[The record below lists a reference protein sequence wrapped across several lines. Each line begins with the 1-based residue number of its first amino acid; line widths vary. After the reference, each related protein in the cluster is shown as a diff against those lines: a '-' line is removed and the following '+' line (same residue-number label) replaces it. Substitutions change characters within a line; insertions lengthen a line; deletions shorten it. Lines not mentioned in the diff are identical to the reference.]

1 MSLDMRLDFTFFNRR
16 MSMFESTTTLCRLR
30 RFFPLLQQLL
40 RKGLSM
46 VLSPFYRAPIYGL
59 IVSTPGRSEE
69 SRNITNKSVIF
80 TFPVPCCAQH
90 ETVNGKLVLC
100 FLLFPDLRKSL
111 VEAEFHTDGLRLR

>member
-1 MSLDMRLDFTFFNRR
+1 
-16 MSMFESTTTLCRLR
+16 MFESTTTWCRLR
-30 RFFPLLQQLL
+30 RFLQLCQKHP

-80 TFPVPCCAQH
+80 TLPVSGCAQQ
-90 ETVNGKLVLC
+90 ETVNGKLILC
-100 FLLFPDLRKSL
+100 FILSSQLAYAAS
-111 VEAEFHTDGLRLR
+111 